1 MQGLVPFL
9 LSLKK
14 ITVTTILPRIALTSG
29 EPAGIGSDL
38 CIQLAQYELACELI
52 VIAEPELLLQRAKQ
66 LNLPLSINTFNA
78 QQPVSEWLKNIKIIT
93 VIQIN
98 SWWVSCG
105 RPVGQPVG
113 NRDVVHRVVHGT
125 IHSLSTTPIESKF

>member
-78 QQPVSEWLKNIKIIT
+78 QQETKQHISGTLTVLPCQLKAAA
-93 VIQIN
+93 
-98 SWWVSCG
+98 
-105 RPVGQPVG
+105 
-113 NRDVVHRVVHGT
+113 D
-125 IHSLSTTPIESKF
+125 

>member
-1 MQGLVPFL
+1 LSSNINRSAITL
-9 LSLKK
+9 LQ
-14 ITVTTILPRIALTSG
+14 PRIALTSG

-78 QQPVSEWLKNIKIIT
+78 QQETKQHISGTLCGFCKPNRRRRSASNMRIT
-93 VIQIN
+93 VIN
-98 SWWVSCG
+98 VS
-105 RPVGQPVG
+105 
-113 NRDVVHRVVHGT
+113 
-125 IHSLSTTPIESKF
+125 